1 MSDLISKNIEHLDYA
16 FLLVTH
22 MVCADQQIHSEES
35 KALRGLAT
43 QISASQRTLAEMEK
57 ILAQD
62 ENQLSVEDLAQK
74 VLPGEQSEAMSQML
88 AIAYV
93 DGFCSA
99 LEREMAEQVAR
110 IWNWPTGEVQR
121 QLAEVGAF
129 SDTRFIGEHNQQ
141 QKPSIGARFLA
152 GADSLLSRALVDNVA
167 KLTGSEQKV
176 EQIRREI
183 LLTGPEY
190 DEAIRQCAV
199 IADEDYKFA
208 ELALKTALSALS
220 NLEKNIQVAIEDIK
234 HKTSGKGQATTA
246 KEVAKQLED
255 TRNAL
260 SAEIIKEMEIVQES
274 LRAKE
279 RALNHFSITFMGRT
293 KAGKSTLH
301 AIVTDDGWDA
311 IGVGKQRTTR
321 LNRVYEWKNIRIID
335 TPGIGAPGGQSDEE
349 IAKSIIDESD
359 VICYVVT
366 NDSIQESEFGFLQLL
381 KEKAKPLIILLN
393 VKNNL
398 RDSRRLEHFLKN
410 PDKLFEMDGQSGL
423 SGHIERI
430 RRYAQEHYANDYF
443 DIVPVMLL
451 AAQLSREPEHEKK
464 KQELFKASRMQD
476 FLDSIR
482 VSLVN
487 HGAIRRSQ
495 TLLGST
501 VGAIYHPNKW
511 VNQQA
516 LVYEKLTETL
526 KNKREG
532 IQKDIRKAAKD
543 AKDSLIQQ
551 IDSIFQDTI
560 NAIPSFAEDHWDS
573 KEIAMKLGWETNLK
587 ALRFEKRLKIAYE
600 ETSKKFNK
608 EVQEVLEEIGNELQL
623 ISELGSSDFN
633 FPEQDSN
640 NFRDFVRIGGGILG
654 IAGTIIA
661 LFAAAP
667 VGIFIGIGT
676 TVVSMMTGLFKSK
689 DEKRREAVINIST
702 SLKSQLNTQRQKTLQ
717 QAHREFGKYSDS
729 VTTNINIYFEEL
741 IAGLEAIATQLE
753 EAKKKLSGTANY
765 LNRAYA
771 KRIIDWSTEQQETLT
786 DKCINQT
793 IARVERDFGR
803 SMKIVTKSKVQ
814 RLKKSLED
822 IKHILQEDISF
833 SNLESS
839 QKKLN
844 YHDSEQP
851 EI

>member
-1 MSDLISKNIEHLDYA
+1 MSDLSSRTTEHLDYA

-35 KALRGLAT
+35 KALRELAT
-43 QISASQRTLAEMEK
+43 QIGASQRTLAEMEK
-57 ILAQD
+57 ILAQE
-62 ENQLSVEDLAQK
+62 ENQLSIEDLAPK
-74 VLPGEQSEAMSQML
+74 VSPGQQSEAMSQML

-110 IWNWPTGEVQR
+110 IWNWPAGEVQQ
-121 QLAEVGAF
+121 QLAEAGAF
-129 SDTRFIGEHNQQ
+129 TDTRFIGEHNQQ
-141 QKPSIGARFLA
+141 QKVSFGARFLT

-176 EQIRREI
+176 EQLRREI
-183 LLTGPEY
+183 LLTGPDY

-208 ELALKTALSALS
+208 ELALQRALSALS
-220 NLEKNIQVAIEDIK
+220 KLGKNIQEAIEDIK
-234 HKTSGKGQATTA
+234 HKTGSKGQATTA

-255 TRNAL
+255 TRKSL
-260 SAEIIKEMEIVQES
+260 SAEIIKEIENVRES

-321 LNRVYEWKNIRIID
+321 FNRVYEWKNIRIID
-335 TPGIGAPGGQSDEE
+335 TPGIGAPGGKSDEE

-366 NDSIQESEFGFLQLL
+366 NDSIQESEFAFLRLL

-410 PDKLFEMDGQSGL
+410 PDKVFVMDGQSGL
-423 SGHIERI
+423 RGHIERI
-430 RRYAQEHYANDYF
+430 RRYAREHYANDYF

-451 AAQLSREPEHEKK
+451 AAQLSREPEHAKK

-501 VGAIYHPNKW
+501 VGAIDHPNKW

-543 AKDSLIQQ
+543 AKDSLLQQ

-560 NAIPSFAEDHWDS
+560 NAIPSFAEDHWNS
-573 KEIAMKLGWETNLK
+573 KEIAIKVGWEQKLK
-587 ALRFEKRLKIAYE
+587 AVRFEERLKIAYQE
-600 ETSKKFNK
+600 ASKNFNK
-608 EVQEVLEEIGNELQL
+608 EVQEALEEIGNELHL
-623 ISELGSSDFN
+623 ISQLGSSDFS
-633 FPEQDSN
+633 FTEQDSN
-640 NFRDFVRIGGGILG
+640 NFRGFVRIGSSLLL
-654 IAGTIIA
+654 IASAIITF
-661 LFAAAP
+661 FAPPIGLA
-667 VGIFIGIGT
+667 IGIVSG
-676 TVVSMMTGLFKSK
+676 VVSGIVGMFKSQ

-702 SLKSQLNTQRQKTLQ
+702 SLESQLNTHRQNTLQ
-717 QAHREFGKYSDS
+717 QAKGDFGKYSDS

-741 IAGLEAIATQLE
+741 IAGLEAIATELE
-753 EAKKKLSGTANY
+753 KAKNNLSGTANY

-771 KRIIDWSTEQQETLT
+771 KRIIDWCVEENETLT
-786 DKCINQT
+786 YERINET
-793 IARVERDFGR
+793 IAEVQRDFGR
-803 SMKIVTKSKVQ
+803 NMEIVTKSQVQ
-814 RLKKSLED
+814 RLKSLED

-833 SNLESS
+833 SNLKSP
-839 QKKLN
+839 KK
-844 YHDSEQP
+844 D
-851 EI
+851 

>member
-1 MSDLISKNIEHLDYA
+1 MSDITSRTTEHLDYP

-35 KALRGLAT
+35 KALRELAT
-43 QISASQRTLAEMEK
+43 QIGASQRTLAEMEK
-57 ILAQD
+57 ILAQE
-62 ENQLSVEDLAQK
+62 ENQLFVEDLARK
-74 VLPGEQSEAMSQML
+74 VSPGEQSEAMSQML

-99 LEREMAEQVAR
+99 LERQMAEQVAG
-110 IWNWPTGEVQR
+110 IWNWPTGEIER
-121 QLAEVGAF
+121 QLAEAGAF
-129 SDTRFIGEHNQQ
+129 TDTRFIGEHNQQ
-141 QKPSIGARFLA
+141 QKVSFCARFLA

-167 KLTGSEQKV
+167 KLTGCEEKV
-176 EQIRREI
+176 EQLRREI
-183 LLTGPEY
+183 LLTGQEY

-208 ELALKTALSALS
+208 ELALKSTLSALN
-220 NLEKNIQVAIEDIK
+220 NLDANIQVAIEDIK
-234 HKTSGKGQATTA
+234 HKTGGKDQATTA

-255 TRNAL
+255 TRNSL
-260 SAEIIKEMEIVQES
+260 SAEIIKEIKSVRES

-301 AIVTDDGWDA
+301 AIVTNDGWDA

-321 LNRVYEWKNIRIID
+321 LNRVYEWKNLRIID
-335 TPGIGAPGGQSDEE
+335 TPGIGAPGGKSDEE

-366 NDSIQESEFGFLQLL
+366 NDSIQESEFAFLRLL

-393 VKNNL
+393 IKKNL
-398 RDSRRLEHFLKN
+398 SDPRRLEHFLQN
-410 PDKLFEMDGQSGL
+410 PDKEFVMEGQSGIG
-423 SGHIERI
+423 GHIQRI
-430 RRYAQEHYANDYF
+430 RRYAREHYANDYF

-451 AAQLSREPEHEKK
+451 AAQLSRKPEHAKK
-464 KQELFKASRMQD
+464 KQELFKASRIQD
-476 FLDSIR
+476 FLDLIR

-501 VGAIYHPNKW
+501 VGAIDNPYKW

-516 LVYEKLTETL
+516 LVYEKLTGTL

-532 IQKDIRKAAKD
+532 IQKDIRKTAKD
-543 AKDSLIQQ
+543 AKDSLLQQ
-551 IDSIFQDTI
+551 IERIFQE
-560 NAIPSFAEDHWDS
+560 AIEAVPSFAEDHWNYN
-573 KEIAMKLGWETNLK
+573 EVTMKLGWEQKLK

-633 FPEQDSN
+633 FTEQDSN

-661 LFAAAP
+661 LFVAPP
-667 VGIFIGIGT
+667 VGLAIGIVSA
-676 TVVSMMTGLFKSK
+676 VVSGIVGMFKSK
-689 DEKRREAVINIST
+689 DEKRREAVINISN
-702 SLKSQLNTQRQKTLQ
+702 SLETQLNTQRQSTLQ
-717 QAHREFGKYSDS
+717 QAKGDFSKSSDS

-741 IAGLEAIATQLE
+741 IAGLEAIATHLE
-753 EAKKKLSGTANY
+753 EAKKKLSDSENY

-771 KRIIDWSTEQQETLT
+771 KRILDWCAGKHETLT
-786 DKCINQT
+786 DECINQT
-793 IARVERDFGR
+793 IATVERDFGR
-803 SMKIVTKSKVQ
+803 NMKIVTKSQVQ
-814 RLKKSLED
+814 QLKSLED

-833 SNLESS
+833 SDLKSP
-839 QKKLN
+839 K
-844 YHDSEQP
+844 
-851 EI
+851 

>member
-1 MSDLISKNIEHLDYA
+1 MSDLSSTTPEHLDYP

-35 KALRGLAT
+35 KALRELAT
-43 QISASQRTLAEMEK
+43 QIGASERTLAEMEK
-57 ILAQD
+57 ILAQ
-62 ENQLSVEDLAQK
+62 EESQLSVEDLAAK
-74 VLPGEQSEAMSQML
+74 VSPGEQSEAMSQML

-93 DGFCSA
+93 DGFCSV

-121 QLAEVGAF
+121 QLAEAGAF
-129 SDTRFIGEHNQQ
+129 TDTRFIGEHNQK
-141 QKPSIGARFLA
+141 QKVSFGARFLA
-152 GADSLLSRALVDNVA
+152 GADSLLSRALVDNLA

-176 EQIRREI
+176 EQLRREI

-208 ELALKTALSALS
+208 EGALESADKALSK
-220 NLEKNIQVAIEDIK
+220 LEKNIKVAIEDIK
-234 HKTSGKGQATTA
+234 HKTGSKGQATTA

-255 TRNAL
+255 TRNSL
-260 SAEIIKEMEIVQES
+260 SAEIIKEIENVRES

-321 LNRVYEWKNIRIID
+321 LNRVCEWKNIRIID
-335 TPGIGAPGGQSDEE
+335 TPGIGAPGGKSDEE

-366 NDSIQESEFGFLQLL
+366 NDSIQESEFAFLRLL

-393 VKNNL
+393 IKKNL
-398 RDSRRLEHFLKN
+398 SDPRRLEHFLQN
-410 PDKLFEMDGQSGL
+410 PDKEFVMEGQSGIG
-423 SGHIERI
+423 GHIKRI
-430 RRYAQEHYANDYF
+430 RRYAKQHYANDYL
-443 DIVPVMLL
+443 DIIPVMLL
-451 AAQLSREPEHEKK
+451 AAQLSREPEHAKK
-464 KQELFKASRMQD
+464 KQELFKASRMEK

-501 VGAIYHPNKW
+501 VGAIDHPNKW

-526 KNKREG
+526 KNKREE

-543 AKDSLIQQ
+543 TKDSLWQQ

-560 NAIPSFAEDHWDS
+560 NAIPSFAEDHWNS
-573 KEIAMKLGWETNLK
+573 NEIAMKLGWEQKLK
-587 ALRFEKRLKIAYE
+587 ALRFEDRLKIAYQ
-600 ETSKKFNK
+600 ETSRKFNQ
-608 EVQEVLEEIGNELQL
+608 EVQEVLEELGNELQL
-623 ISELGSSDFN
+623 ISQLEIGN
-633 FPEQDSN
+633 FSFTEQDSN
-640 NFRDFVRIGGGILG
+640 NFRDFVRIGGSILG
-654 IAGTIIA
+654 IAGTVIG
-661 LFAAAP
+661 LFVAPP
-667 VGIFIGIGT
+667 VGLAIGIVT
-676 TVVSMMTGLFKSK
+676 AIFSMMTELFKSK

-702 SLKSQLNTQRQKTLQ
+702 SLETQLNTQRQNTLQ
-717 QAHREFGKYSDS
+717 QAQSDFGKYSDS

-741 IAGLEAIATQLE
+741 IGGLEAIATQLE
-753 EAKKKLSGTANY
+753 EAKHKLSDTASY

-771 KRIIDWSTEQQETLT
+771 KRIIDWSTEQQEPLT
-786 DKCINQT
+786 VQGIKQT
-793 IARVERDFGR
+793 IYKVERDFGR
-803 SMKIVTKSKVQ
+803 SMKIVTKSQVQ
-814 RLKKSLED
+814 PLKSLDD

-833 SNLESS
+833 SNLKSP
-839 QKKLN
+839 KLRTKL
-844 YHDSEQP
+844 P
-851 EI
+851 

>member
-1 MSDLISKNIEHLDYA
+1 
-16 FLLVTH
+16 
-22 MVCADQQIHSEES
+22 
-35 KALRGLAT
+35 
-43 QISASQRTLAEMEK
+43 
-57 ILAQD
+57 
-62 ENQLSVEDLAQK
+62 
-74 VLPGEQSEAMSQML
+74 
-88 AIAYV
+88 
-93 DGFCSA
+93 
-99 LEREMAEQVAR
+99 MAEQVAR
-110 IWNWPTGEVQR
+110 IWNWPAGEVQR
-121 QLAEVGAF
+121 QLAEAGAF

-141 QKPSIGARFLA
+141 QKPSIGARFLK

-208 ELALKTALSALS
+208 ELALKSADKALSK
-220 NLEKNIQVAIEDIK
+220 LEKNIQGAIKDIK
-234 HKTSGKGQATTA
+234 HKTGGKDQATTA

-255 TRNAL
+255 TRNSL
-260 SAEIIKEMEIVQES
+260 SAEIIKEIKSVRES

-293 KAGKSTLH
+293 KAGKSTVH

-335 TPGIGAPGGQSDEE
+335 TPGIGAPGGKSDEE

-366 NDSIQESEFGFLQLL
+366 NDSIQESEFAFLRLL

-423 SGHIERI
+423 GGHIERI

-464 KQELFKASRMQD
+464 KKELFEASRMQD

-501 VGAIYHPNKW
+501 VGAINNPYQW

-516 LVYEKLTETL
+516 LVYEKLAQTL
-526 KNKREG
+526 KNKREA
-532 IQKDIRKAAKD
+532 IQNDIQKAAKD
-543 AKDSLIQQ
+543 AREYLRQQ
-551 IDSIFQDTI
+551 IERIFQDAI
-560 NAIPSFAEDHWDS
+560 NAIPSFAEDHWNS
-573 KEIAMKLGWETNLK
+573 NEIAMKLGWEQKLK

-623 ISELGSSDFN
+623 ISQLGSSDFS
-633 FPEQDSN
+633 FTEQDSN
-640 NFRDFVRIGGGILG
+640 NFRDFVRIGGGLLG

-661 LFAAAP
+661 LFVAPP
-667 VGIFIGIGT
+667 VGIAIAIGT
-676 TVVSMMTGLFKSK
+676 GVFSMMTGMFKSK

-702 SLKSQLNTQRQKTLQ
+702 SLETQLNTHRQRTLQ
-717 QAHREFGKYSDS
+717 QAERDFGKYSDS

-741 IAGLEAIATQLE
+741 IAGLDAIATHLE
-753 EAKKKLSGTANY
+753 RAKKKLSGIENY

-771 KRIIDWSTEQQETLT
+771 KRIIDWCAEKYETMT
-786 DKCINQT
+786 DECINQI
-793 IARVERDFGR
+793 IATVERDLGR
-803 SMKIVTKSKVQ
+803 NMKIVTKSKVQ
-814 RLKKSLED
+814 QLKSLED

-833 SNLESS
+833 SDLKSP
-839 QKKLN
+839 K
-844 YHDSEQP
+844 
-851 EI
+851 

>member
-1 MSDLISKNIEHLDYA
+1 MSDLSSRTTEHLDYA

-35 KALRGLAT
+35 KALRELAM
-43 QISASQRTLAEMEK
+43 QISASQGTLAEMEK

-62 ENQLSVEDLAQK
+62 ENHLSVEDLARK
-74 VLPGEQSEAMSQML
+74 VSPGQQSEAMSQML

-93 DGFCSA
+93 DGSCSA

-110 IWNWPTGEVQR
+110 IWNWAAGEVQR
-121 QLAEVGAF
+121 QLAEAGAF
-129 SDTRFIGEHNQQ
+129 ADTRFIGEHNQQ
-141 QKPSIGARFLA
+141 QKVSFCARFLK
-152 GADSLLSRALVDNVA
+152 GADSLLSRALVDKVA

-176 EQIRREI
+176 EQLRREI

-208 ELALKTALSALS
+208 KLALKSTLLALN
-220 NLEKNIQVAIEDIK
+220 NLDKNIQVAIEDIK
-234 HKTSGKGQATTA
+234 HKTGGKGQATTA
-246 KEVAKQLED
+246 KEVTNQLED

-260 SAEIIKEMEIVQES
+260 SAEIIKEIESVRES

-279 RALNHFSITFMGRT
+279 RALNQFSITFMGRT

-321 LNRVYEWKNIRIID
+321 FNRVYEWKNIRIID
-335 TPGIGAPGGQSDEE
+335 TPGIGAPGGKSDEE

-366 NDSIQESEFGFLQLL
+366 NDSIQESEFAFLRLL

-393 VKNNL
+393 IKKNL
-398 RDSRRLEHFLKN
+398 SDPRRLEHFLQN
-410 PDKLFEMDGQSGL
+410 PDKEFVMEGQSGIG
-423 SGHIERI
+423 GHIQRI
-430 RRYAQEHYANDYF
+430 RRYAREHYANDYF

-451 AAQLSREPEHEKK
+451 AAQLSRKPEHAKK

-476 FLDSIR
+476 FLDLIR
-482 VSLVN
+482 ESLVN
-487 HGAIRRSQ
+487 QGAIRRSQ

-501 VGAIYHPNKW
+501 VGAIDQPYQW

-516 LVYEKLTETL
+516 LVYEKFTDTL
-526 KNKREG
+526 KNKRED
-532 IQKDIRKAAKD
+532 IQKDIQTAAKD
-543 AKDSLIQQ
+543 AKDSLLQQ
-551 IDSIFQDTI
+551 IERIFQD
-560 NAIPSFAEDHWDS
+560 AIEAVPSFAEEHWNCN
-573 KEIAMKLGWETNLK
+573 EVAMKLGWEKKLK

-640 NFRDFVRIGGGILG
+640 NFRDFVRIGGNLLG
-654 IAGTIIA
+654 IAGIIA
-661 LFAAAP
+661 LFVAPP
-667 VGIFIGIGT
+667 VGLAIGIVNA
-676 TVVSMMTGLFKSK
+676 VVSGIVGMFKSK
-689 DEKRREAVINIST
+689 DAKRREAVINIST
-702 SLKSQLNTQRQKTLQ
+702 SLKSQLNTQRQSTLQ
-717 QAHREFGKYSDS
+717 QAKGDFGKYSDS

-741 IAGLEAIATQLE
+741 IAGLDAIATHLE
-753 EAKKKLSGTANY
+753 EAKKKLSNSENY

-771 KRIIDWSTEQQETLT
+771 KRILDWCAGKHETLT
-786 DKCINQT
+786 DECINQT
-793 IARVERDFGR
+793 IATVERDFGR
-803 SMKIVTKSKVQ
+803 NMKIVTKSQVQ
-814 RLKKSLED
+814 QLKSLED

-833 SNLESS
+833 SDLKSP
-839 QKKLN
+839 K
-844 YHDSEQP
+844 
-851 EI
+851 

>member
-1 MSDLISKNIEHLDYA
+1 MSDLSSRTTEHLDYP

-35 KALRGLAT
+35 KSLRELAT
-43 QISASQRTLAEMEK
+43 QIGASQRTLAEMEK
-57 ILAQD
+57 ILAQE
-62 ENQLSVEDLAQK
+62 ENQLFVEDLARK
-74 VLPGEQSEAMSQML
+74 VSPGEQSEAMSQML

-99 LEREMAEQVAR
+99 LERQMAEQVAG
-110 IWNWPTGEVQR
+110 IWNWPTGEIER
-121 QLAEVGAF
+121 QLAEAGAF
-129 SDTRFIGEHNQQ
+129 TDTRFIGEHNQQ
-141 QKPSIGARFLA
+141 QKVSFGARFLT

-208 ELALKTALSALS
+208 ELALKTAISALS

-234 HKTSGKGQATTA
+234 HRTSGKGQATTA

-260 SAEIIKEMEIVQES
+260 SAEIIKEMEIVRES

-321 LNRVYEWKNIRIID
+321 FNRVYEWKNIRIID
-335 TPGIGAPGGQSDEE
+335 TPGIGAPGGKSDEE

-366 NDSIQESEFGFLQLL
+366 NDSIQESEFAFLRLL

-393 VKNNL
+393 IKKNL
-398 RDSRRLEHFLKN
+398 SDPRRLEHFLQN
-410 PDKLFEMDGQSGL
+410 PDKEFVIEGQSGIG
-423 SGHIERI
+423 GHIQRI
-430 RRYAQEHYANDYF
+430 RRYAREHYANDYF

-451 AAQLSREPEHEKK
+451 AAQLSRKPEHAKK
-464 KQELFKASRMQD
+464 KQELFKASRIQD
-476 FLDSIR
+476 FLDLIR

-501 VGAIYHPNKW
+501 VGAIDNPYKW

-516 LVYEKLTETL
+516 LVYEKLAETL

-543 AKDSLIQQ
+543 AKDSLLQQ

-560 NAIPSFAEDHWDS
+560 NAIPSFAEDHWNS
-573 KEIAMKLGWETNLK
+573 KEIAIKVGWEQKLK
-587 ALRFEKRLKIAYE
+587 ALRFEERLKIAYQE
-600 ETSKKFNK
+600 ASKKFNK
-608 EVQEVLEEIGNELQL
+608 EVQEALEEIGNELEL
-623 ISELGSSDFN
+623 ISQLGSSDFS
-633 FPEQDSN
+633 FTEQDSN
-640 NFRDFVRIGGGILG
+640 NFRGFVRIGSSLLL
-654 IAGTIIA
+654 IASAIITF
-661 LFAAAP
+661 FAPPIGLA
-667 VGIFIGIGT
+667 IGIVSG
-676 TVVSMMTGLFKSK
+676 VVNGIVGMFKSQ

-702 SLKSQLNTQRQKTLQ
+702 SLESQLNTHRQSTLQ
-717 QAHREFGKYSDS
+717 QAKGDFGKYSDS

-771 KRIIDWSTEQQETLT
+771 MRIIDWCTEENETLT
-786 DKCINQT
+786 DERINET
-793 IARVERDFGR
+793 IAKVHRDFGR
-803 SMKIVTKSKVQ
+803 NMKIVTKSKIQ
-814 RLKKSLED
+814 PRKSLED

-833 SNLESS
+833 SNLKST
-839 QKKLN
+839 KK
-844 YHDSEQP
+844 D
-851 EI
+851 

>member
-1 MSDLISKNIEHLDYA
+1 MSDLSSRTTEHLDYP

-35 KALRGLAT
+35 KALRELAM

-62 ENQLSVEDLAQK
+62 ENHLCVEDLARK
-74 VLPGEQSEAMSQML
+74 VSPGEQSEAMSQML

-99 LEREMAEQVAR
+99 LERQMAEQVAR
-110 IWNWPTGEVQR
+110 IWNWPTGELQR

-129 SDTRFIGEHNQQ
+129 SDTRFIGEHHQQ
-141 QKPSIGARFLA
+141 QKLSIGVRLLQ

-208 ELALKTALSALS
+208 EVALKTALSALS

-260 SAEIIKEMEIVQES
+260 SAEIIKEMEIVRES

-321 LNRVYEWKNIRIID
+321 FNRVYEWKNIRIID
-335 TPGIGAPGGQSDEE
+335 TPGIGAPGGKSDEE

-366 NDSIQESEFGFLQLL
+366 NDSIQESEFAFLRLL

-393 VKNNL
+393 IKKNL
-398 RDSRRLEHFLKN
+398 SDPRRLEHFLQN
-410 PDKLFEMDGQSGL
+410 PDKEFVMEGQSGIG
-423 SGHIERI
+423 GHIQRI
-430 RRYAQEHYANDYF
+430 RRYAKQHYANDYF
-443 DIVPVMLL
+443 DIIPVMLL
-451 AAQLSREPEHEKK
+451 AAQLSREPKHEEKK
-464 KQELFKASRMQD
+464 KELFKASRMQK

-501 VGAIYHPNKW
+501 VGAIDNPNKW

-516 LVYEKLTETL
+516 LVYEKLTDTL

-532 IQKDIRKAAKD
+532 MQKDIRKAAKD
-543 AKDSLIQQ
+543 AKDSLLQQ
-551 IDSIFQDTI
+551 IDSIFQETI
-560 NAIPSFAEDHWDS
+560 NAIPSFAEDHWNY
-573 KEIAMKLGWETNLK
+573 KEIAIKVGWEQKLK
-587 ALRFEKRLKIAYE
+587 ALRFEERLKIAYQE
-600 ETSKKFNK
+600 ASKNFNK
-608 EVQEVLEEIGNELQL
+608 EVQKDLE
-623 ISELGSSDFN
+623 
-633 FPEQDSN
+633 
-640 NFRDFVRIGGGILG
+640 
-654 IAGTIIA
+654 
-661 LFAAAP
+661 
-667 VGIFIGIGT
+667 
-676 TVVSMMTGLFKSK
+676 
-689 DEKRREAVINIST
+689 
-702 SLKSQLNTQRQKTLQ
+702 
-717 QAHREFGKYSDS
+717 
-729 VTTNINIYFEEL
+729 
-741 IAGLEAIATQLE
+741 
-753 EAKKKLSGTANY
+753 
-765 LNRAYA
+765 
-771 KRIIDWSTEQQETLT
+771 
-786 DKCINQT
+786 
-793 IARVERDFGR
+793 
-803 SMKIVTKSKVQ
+803 
-814 RLKKSLED
+814 
-822 IKHILQEDISF
+822 
-833 SNLESS
+833 
-839 QKKLN
+839 
-844 YHDSEQP
+844 
-851 EI
+851 

>member
-1 MSDLISKNIEHLDYA
+1 MSDLSSRTTEHLDYP

-35 KALRGLAT
+35 KALRELAT
-43 QISASQRTLAEMEK
+43 QIGASQRTLAEMEK
-57 ILAQD
+57 ILAQE
-62 ENQLSVEDLAQK
+62 ENHLSVEDLARE
-74 VLPGEQSEAMSQML
+74 VSPGEQSEAMSQML

-110 IWNWPTGEVQR
+110 IWNWPAGEVQQ
-121 QLAEVGAF
+121 QLAEAGAF
-129 SDTRFIGEHNQQ
+129 TDTRFIGEHNQQ
-141 QKPSIGARFLA
+141 QKVSFGARFLT

-176 EQIRREI
+176 EQLRREI
-183 LLTGPEY
+183 LLTGPDY

-208 ELALKTALSALS
+208 ELALQRALSALS
-220 NLEKNIQVAIEDIK
+220 KLGKNIQEAIEDIK
-234 HKTSGKGQATTA
+234 HKTGSKGQATTA

-255 TRNAL
+255 TRKSL
-260 SAEIIKEMEIVQES
+260 SAEIIKEIENVRES

-321 LNRVYEWKNIRIID
+321 FNRVYEWKNIRIID
-335 TPGIGAPGGQSDEE
+335 TPGIGAPGGKSDEE

-366 NDSIQESEFGFLQLL
+366 NDSIQESEFAFLRLL

-410 PDKLFEMDGQSGL
+410 PDKAFVMDGQSGL
-423 SGHIERI
+423 GGHIERI
-430 RRYAQEHYANDYF
+430 RRYAREHYANDYF

-451 AAQLSREPEHEKK
+451 AAQLSREPEHAKK

-501 VGAIYHPNKW
+501 VGAIDHPNKW

-543 AKDSLIQQ
+543 AKDSLLQQ

-560 NAIPSFAEDHWDS
+560 NAIPSFAEDHWNS
-573 KEIAMKLGWETNLK
+573 KEIAIKVGWEQKLK
-587 ALRFEKRLKIAYE
+587 AVRFEERLKIAYQE
-600 ETSKKFNK
+600 ASKNFNK
-608 EVQEVLEEIGNELQL
+608 EVQEALEEIGNELHL
-623 ISELGSSDFN
+623 ISQLGSSDFS
-633 FPEQDSN
+633 FTEQDSN
-640 NFRDFVRIGGGILG
+640 NFRGFVRIGSSLLL
-654 IAGTIIA
+654 IASAIITF
-661 LFAAAP
+661 FAPPIGLA
-667 VGIFIGIGT
+667 IGIVSG
-676 TVVSMMTGLFKSK
+676 VVSGIVGMFKSQ

-702 SLKSQLNTQRQKTLQ
+702 SLESQLNTHRQNTLQ
-717 QAHREFGKYSDS
+717 QAKGDFGKYSDS

-741 IAGLEAIATQLE
+741 IAGLEAIATELE
-753 EAKKKLSGTANY
+753 KAKNNLSGTANY

-771 KRIIDWSTEQQETLT
+771 KRIIDWCVEENETLT
-786 DKCINQT
+786 YERINET
-793 IARVERDFGR
+793 IAEVQRDFGR
-803 SMKIVTKSKVQ
+803 NMEIVTKSQVQ
-814 RLKKSLED
+814 RLKSLED

-833 SNLESS
+833 SNLKSP
-839 QKKLN
+839 KK
-844 YHDSEQP
+844 D
-851 EI
+851 

>member
-1 MSDLISKNIEHLDYA
+1 MSDLISKTTEHLDYP

-35 KALRGLAT
+35 KALRELAM

-62 ENQLSVEDLAQK
+62 ENQLSVDDLARK
-74 VLPGEQSEAMSQML
+74 VSPGEQSEAMSQML

-110 IWNWPTGEVQR
+110 IWNWPPGEVQR

-141 QKPSIGARFLA
+141 QKPSIGARFLK

-208 ELALKTALSALS
+208 ELALESADKALSKLA
-220 NLEKNIQVAIEDIK
+220 KNIQVAIEDIK
-234 HKTSGKGQATTA
+234 YKTGGKDQATTA

-255 TRNAL
+255 TKNSL
-260 SAEIIKEMEIVQES
+260 TAEIIKEIESVRES

-279 RALNHFSITFMGRT
+279 RALNHFSIAFMGRT

-301 AIVTDDGWDA
+301 AIITDGGWDA

-321 LNRVYEWKNIRIID
+321 LNQVCEWKNIRIID

-366 NDSIQESEFGFLQLL
+366 NDSIQESEFGFLRLL

-410 PDKLFEMDGQSGL
+410 PDKMFVMDGQSGL
-423 SGHIERI
+423 RGHIERI
-430 RRYAQEHYANDYF
+430 RRYAREHYANDYF

-451 AAQLSREPEHEKK
+451 AAQLSREPEHAKK

-476 FLDSIR
+476 FLHSIR

-501 VGAIYHPNKW
+501 VGEIDKPYKW
-511 VNQQA
+511 VNKQA
-516 LVYEKLTETL
+516 LVYEKLAQTL
-526 KNKREG
+526 KNKREA
-532 IQKDIRKAAKD
+532 IQNNIQKAAKD
-543 AKDSLIQQ
+543 AKDSLLQQ
-551 IDSIFQDTI
+551 IESIFQD
-560 NAIPSFAEDHWDS
+560 AIEAVPSFAEDHWNCN
-573 KEIAMKLGWETNLK
+573 EVTMKQEWEKKLK

-600 ETSKKFNK
+600 EASKKFNK

-633 FPEQDSN
+633 FTEQDSN
-640 NFRDFVRIGGGILG
+640 NFRDFVRIGGGLLG

-661 LFAAAP
+661 LFVAPP
-667 VGIFIGIGT
+667 VGIAIAIGT
-676 TVVSMMTGLFKSK
+676 GVFSMMTGMFKSK

-702 SLKSQLNTQRQKTLQ
+702 SLETQLNTHRQRTLQ
-717 QAHREFGKYSDS
+717 QAKGDFGKYSDS

-741 IAGLEAIATQLE
+741 IAGLDAIATHFE
-753 EAKKKLSGTANY
+753 RAKKKLSGIENY

-771 KRIIDWSTEQQETLT
+771 MRIIDWCAGKNETLT
-786 DKCINQT
+786 DECINQT
-793 IARVERDFGR
+793 IATVERDFGR
-803 SMKIVTKSKVQ
+803 NMKIVTKSKVQ
-814 RLKKSLED
+814 QLKSLED

-833 SNLESS
+833 SDLKSP
-839 QKKLN
+839 K
-844 YHDSEQP
+844 
-851 EI
+851 

>member
-1 MSDLISKNIEHLDYA
+1 MSDQSSRTTEHLDYP

-57 ILAQD
+57 ILAQE

-74 VLPGEQSEAMSQML
+74 VSPGEQSEAMSQML

-99 LEREMAEQVAR
+99 LERQMAEQVAR
-110 IWNWPTGEVQR
+110 IWNWPPGEVQR

-129 SDTRFIGEHNQQ
+129 TDTRFIGEHNQQ
-141 QKPSIGARFLA
+141 QKVSFGARFLK

-208 ELALKTALSALS
+208 ELALKSTLSALKK
-220 NLEKNIQVAIEDIK
+220 LDKNIQVAIEDIK
-234 HKTSGKGQATTA
+234 HKTGGKGQATTA

-255 TRNAL
+255 TRNDL
-260 SAEIIKEMEIVQES
+260 SAEIIKEIESVRES

-321 LNRVYEWKNIRIID
+321 FNRVYEWKNIRIID
-335 TPGIGAPGGQSDEE
+335 TPGIGASGGQSDEE

-366 NDSIQESEFGFLQLL
+366 NDSIQESEFGFLRLL
-381 KEKAKPLIILLN
+381 KVKAKPLIILLN

-398 RDSRRLEHFLKN
+398 RDPRRLEHFLQN
-410 PDKLFEMDGQSGL
+410 PDKLFEMDGQSGIG
-423 SGHIERI
+423 GHIQRI
-430 RRYAQEHYANDYF
+430 RRYAKQHYANDYF
-443 DIVPVMLL
+443 DIIPVMLL
-451 AAQLSREPEHEKK
+451 AAQLSREPEHVKK
-464 KQELFKASRMQD
+464 KQELFKASRMQK
-476 FLDSIR
+476 FLESIR

-501 VGAIYHPNKW
+501 VGAIDHPNKW

-516 LVYEKLTETL
+516 LVYEKLTGTL

-532 IQKDIRKAAKD
+532 IQKDLRKAAKD
-543 AKDSLIQQ
+543 AKDSLVQQ

-560 NAIPSFAEDHWDS
+560 NAIPSFAEDHWNS
-573 KEIAMKLGWETNLK
+573 KEIAIKVGWQQKLK
-587 ALRFEKRLKIAYE
+587 ALRFEERLKIAYQE
-600 ETSKKFNK
+600 ASKNFNK
-608 EVQEVLEEIGNELQL
+608 EVQEALEEIGNELQL
-623 ISELGSSDFN
+623 ISQLSSSDFS
-633 FPEQDSN
+633 FTEQDSN
-640 NFRDFVRIGGGILG
+640 NLRDFVRIGSSLLL
-654 IAGTIIA
+654 IASAIITF
-661 LFAAAP
+661 FAPPIGLA
-667 VGIFIGIGT
+667 IGIVSA
-676 TVVSMMTGLFKSK
+676 VVSGIVGMFKSQ

-702 SLKSQLNTQRQKTLQ
+702 SLESQLNTHRQRTLQ
-717 QAHREFGKYSDS
+717 QAKGDFGKYSDS
-729 VTTNINIYFEEL
+729 VTRNINIYFEEL
-741 IAGLEAIATQLE
+741 IAGLEAIATELE
-753 EAKKKLSGTANY
+753 KAKNRLSGTANY

-771 KRIIDWSTEQQETLT
+771 KRIIDWCVEENETLT
-786 DKCINQT
+786 DERINET
-793 IARVERDFGR
+793 IAKVQRDFGR
-803 SMKIVTKSKVQ
+803 SKMKIVTKSQVQ
-814 RLKKSLED
+814 LLKSLED
-822 IKHILQEDISF
+822 IQHILQEDISF
-833 SNLESS
+833 SLKST
-839 QKKLN
+839 KK
-844 YHDSEQP
+844 D
-851 EI
+851 

>member
-1 MSDLISKNIEHLDYA
+1 MSDLSSRTTEHLDYP

-35 KALRGLAT
+35 KSLRELAT
-43 QISASQRTLAEMEK
+43 QIGASQRTLAEMEK
-57 ILAQD
+57 ILAQE
-62 ENQLSVEDLAQK
+62 ENQLFVEDLARK
-74 VLPGEQSEAMSQML
+74 VSPGEQSEAMSQML

-99 LEREMAEQVAR
+99 LERQMAEQVAG

-129 SDTRFIGEHNQQ
+129 TDTRFIGEHNQQ
-141 QKPSIGARFLA
+141 QKVSFGARFLT

-208 ELALKTALSALS
+208 ELALKTAISALS

-234 HKTSGKGQATTA
+234 HRTSGKGQATTA

-260 SAEIIKEMEIVQES
+260 SAEIIKEMEIVRES

-321 LNRVYEWKNIRIID
+321 FNRVYEWKNIRIID
-335 TPGIGAPGGQSDEE
+335 TPGIGAPGGKSDEE

-366 NDSIQESEFGFLQLL
+366 NDSIQESEFAFLRLL

-393 VKNNL
+393 IKKNL
-398 RDSRRLEHFLKN
+398 SDPRRLEHFLQN
-410 PDKLFEMDGQSGL
+410 PDKEFVIEGQSGIG
-423 SGHIERI
+423 GHIQRI
-430 RRYAQEHYANDYF
+430 RRYAREHYANDYF

-451 AAQLSREPEHEKK
+451 AAQLSRKPEHAKK
-464 KQELFKASRMQD
+464 KQELFKASRIQD
-476 FLDSIR
+476 FLDLIR

-501 VGAIYHPNKW
+501 VGAIDNPYKW

-516 LVYEKLTETL
+516 LVYEKLAETL

-543 AKDSLIQQ
+543 AKDSLLQQ

-560 NAIPSFAEDHWDS
+560 NAIPSFAEDHWNS
-573 KEIAMKLGWETNLK
+573 KEIAIKVGWEQKLK
-587 ALRFEKRLKIAYE
+587 ALRFEERLKIAYQE
-600 ETSKKFNK
+600 ASKKFNK
-608 EVQEVLEEIGNELQL
+608 EVQEALEEIGNELEL
-623 ISELGSSDFN
+623 ISQLGSSDFS
-633 FPEQDSN
+633 FTEQDSN
-640 NFRDFVRIGGGILG
+640 NFRGFVRIGSSLLL
-654 IAGTIIA
+654 IASAIITF
-661 LFAAAP
+661 FAPPIGLA
-667 VGIFIGIGT
+667 IGIVSG
-676 TVVSMMTGLFKSK
+676 VVNGIVGMFKSQ

-702 SLKSQLNTQRQKTLQ
+702 SLESQLNTHRQSTLQ
-717 QAHREFGKYSDS
+717 QAKGDFGKYSDS

-771 KRIIDWSTEQQETLT
+771 MRIIDWCTEENDTLT
-786 DKCINQT
+786 DERINET
-793 IARVERDFGR
+793 IAKVHRDFGR
-803 SMKIVTKSKVQ
+803 NMKIVTKSKIQ
-814 RLKKSLED
+814 PRKSLED

-833 SNLESS
+833 SNLKST
-839 QKKLN
+839 KK
-844 YHDSEQP
+844 D
-851 EI
+851 

>member
-1 MSDLISKNIEHLDYA
+1 MSDLSSRTTEHLDYP

-22 MVCADQQIHSEES
+22 MVCADHQIHSEES
-35 KALRGLAT
+35 KALRELAT
-43 QISASQRTLAEMEK
+43 QIGASQRTLAEMEK
-57 ILAQD
+57 ILAQE
-62 ENQLSVEDLAQK
+62 ENQLSVEDLARK
-74 VLPGEQSEAMSQML
+74 VSPGEQSEAMSQML

-99 LEREMAEQVAR
+99 LERQMAEQVAR
-110 IWNWPTGEVQR
+110 IWNWPAGEVQR
-121 QLAEVGAF
+121 QLVEAGAF
-129 SDTRFIGEHNQQ
+129 TDTRFLGEHNQQ
-141 QKPSIGARFLA
+141 QKVSFGARFLK

-208 ELALKTALSALS
+208 ELALKRALLALS
-220 NLEKNIQVAIEDIK
+220 NFGKNIQVAIEDIK
-234 HKTSGKGQATTA
+234 HKTGGKGQATTA
-246 KEVAKQLED
+246 KEVTKQLEE

-260 SAEIIKEMEIVQES
+260 IAKIIKEMESVRES

-293 KAGKSTLH
+293 KAGKSTIH

-321 LNRVYEWKNIRIID
+321 FNRVYEWKNIRIID
-335 TPGIGAPGGQSDEE
+335 TPGIGAPGGKSDEE

-366 NDSIQESEFGFLQLL
+366 NDSIQESEFAFLRLL

-398 RDSRRLEHFLKN
+398 RDSRRLEHFLQN
-410 PDKLFEMDGQSGL
+410 PDKLFEMDGQSGIG
-423 SGHIERI
+423 GHIERI

-464 KQELFKASRMQD
+464 KKELFKASRMQD

-501 VGAIYHPNKW
+501 VGAIDNPYQW

-526 KNKREG
+526 RNKREE
-532 IQKDIRKAAKD
+532 IQKDIQTAAKD
-543 AKDSLIQQ
+543 AKDSLLQQ
-551 IDSIFQDTI
+551 IERIFQD
-560 NAIPSFAEDHWDS
+560 AIEAVPSFAEDHWNCNQVTQ
-573 KEIAMKLGWETNLK
+573 KLGWEQKLK
-587 ALRFEKRLKIAYE
+587 ALRFEDRLKIAYE
-600 ETSKKFNK
+600 EASKKFNK
-608 EVQEVLEEIGNELQL
+608 EVQEALEEIGNELQL
-623 ISELGSSDFN
+623 ISQLGSSDFSFN
-633 FPEQDSN
+633 EQDSN
-640 NFRDFVRIGGGILG
+640 NFQDFVRICGSLLG
-654 IAGTIIA
+654 IAGIIA
-661 LFAAAP
+661 FVVALPFAPA
-667 VGIFIGIGT
+667 IGIVT
-676 TVVSMMTGLFKSK
+676 AVVSGIAGMFKSR

-702 SLKSQLNTQRQKTLQ
+702 SLETQLKTQKQNTLQ
-717 QAHREFGKYSDS
+717 QAQREFGKYSDS
-729 VTTNINIYFEEL
+729 VTTNINIYFKEL

-753 EAKKKLSGTANY
+753 EAKKELSDSENY

-771 KRIIDWSTEQQETLT
+771 KRIIDWSTEQQEPLT
-786 DKCINQT
+786 VKGINQT
-793 IARVERDFGR
+793 IYKVERDFGR
-803 SMKIVTKSKVQ
+803 NMKIVTKSKVQ
-814 RLKKSLED
+814 RLKSLED
-822 IKHILQEDISF
+822 IKHIVQEDISF
-833 SNLESS
+833 SNLKPT
-839 QKKLN
+839 QK
-844 YHDSEQP
+844 D
-851 EI
+851 

>member
-1 MSDLISKNIEHLDYA
+1 MSDLSSRTTEHLDYP

-35 KALRGLAT
+35 KALRELAT
-43 QISASQRTLAEMEK
+43 QIGASQRTLAEMEK
-57 ILAQD
+57 ILAQE
-62 ENQLSVEDLAQK
+62 ENQLSVEDLAPK
-74 VLPGEQSEAMSQML
+74 VSPGEQSEAMSQML

-110 IWNWPTGEVQR
+110 IWNWPAGEVQQ
-121 QLAEVGAF
+121 QLAEAGAF
-129 SDTRFIGEHNQQ
+129 TDTRFIGEHNQQ
-141 QKPSIGARFLA
+141 QKVSFGARFLK

-176 EQIRREI
+176 EQLRREI
-183 LLTGPEY
+183 LLTGPDY

-208 ELALKTALSALS
+208 ELALQRALSALS
-220 NLEKNIQVAIEDIK
+220 KLGKNIQEAIEDIK
-234 HKTSGKGQATTA
+234 HKTGSKGQATTA

-255 TRNAL
+255 TRNSL
-260 SAEIIKEMEIVQES
+260 SAEIIKEIENVRES

-321 LNRVYEWKNIRIID
+321 FNRVYEWKNIRIID
-335 TPGIGAPGGQSDEE
+335 TPGIGAPGGKSDEE

-366 NDSIQESEFGFLQLL
+366 NDSIQESEFAFLRLL

-410 PDKLFEMDGQSGL
+410 PDKVFVMDGQSGL
-423 SGHIERI
+423 RGHIERI
-430 RRYAQEHYANDYF
+430 RRYAREHYANDYF

-451 AAQLSREPEHEKK
+451 AAQLSREPEHAKK

-476 FLDSIR
+476 FLDSMR

-501 VGAIYHPNKW
+501 VGAIDHPNKW

-543 AKDSLIQQ
+543 AKDSLLQQ

-560 NAIPSFAEDHWDS
+560 NAIPSFAEDHWNS
-573 KEIAMKLGWETNLK
+573 KEIAIKVGWEQKLK
-587 ALRFEKRLKIAYE
+587 AVRFEERLKIAYQE
-600 ETSKKFNK
+600 ASKNFNK
-608 EVQEVLEEIGNELQL
+608 EVQEALEEIGNELHL
-623 ISELGSSDFN
+623 ISQLGSSDFS
-633 FPEQDSN
+633 FTEQDSN
-640 NFRDFVRIGGGILG
+640 NFRGFVRIGSSLLL
-654 IAGTIIA
+654 IASAIITF
-661 LFAAAP
+661 FAPPIGLA
-667 VGIFIGIGT
+667 IGIVSG
-676 TVVSMMTGLFKSK
+676 VVSGIVGMFKSQ

-702 SLKSQLNTQRQKTLQ
+702 SLESQLNTHRQNTLQ
-717 QAHREFGKYSDS
+717 QAKGDFGKYSDS

-741 IAGLEAIATQLE
+741 IAGLEAIATELE
-753 EAKKKLSGTANY
+753 KAKNNLSGTANY

-771 KRIIDWSTEQQETLT
+771 KRIIDWCVEENETLT
-786 DKCINQT
+786 YERINET
-793 IARVERDFGR
+793 IAEVQRDFGR
-803 SMKIVTKSKVQ
+803 NMEIVTKSQVQ
-814 RLKKSLED
+814 RLKSLED

-833 SNLESS
+833 SNLKSP
-839 QKKLN
+839 KK
-844 YHDSEQP
+844 D
-851 EI
+851 

>member
-1 MSDLISKNIEHLDYA
+1 MSNPNSKTTEHLDYP

-35 KALRGLAT
+35 KALRKLAM

-62 ENQLSVEDLAQK
+62 ENHLSVEDLARK
-74 VLPGEQSEAMSQML
+74 VSPGEQSEAMSQML

-99 LEREMAEQVAR
+99 LERQMAEQVAG
-110 IWNWPTGEVQR
+110 IWNWSAGEVER

-141 QKPSIGARFLA
+141 QKPSIGARFLK

-176 EQIRREI
+176 EELRREI

-208 ELALKTALSALS
+208 EGALESADKALSK
-220 NLEKNIQVAIEDIK
+220 LEKNIKVAIEDIK
-234 HKTSGKGQATTA
+234 YKTSGKDQATTA

-255 TRNAL
+255 TKNSL
-260 SAEIIKEMEIVQES
+260 TAEIIKEIESVRES

-279 RALNHFSITFMGRT
+279 RALNHFSIAFMGRT

-301 AIVTDDGWDA
+301 AIITDGGWDA

-321 LNRVYEWKNIRIID
+321 LNQVCEWKNIRIID

-366 NDSIQESEFGFLQLL
+366 NDSIQESEFGFLRLL

-410 PDKLFEMDGQSGL
+410 PDKMFVMDGQSGL
-423 SGHIERI
+423 GGHIERI
-430 RRYAQEHYANDYF
+430 RRYAREHYANDYF

-451 AAQLSREPEHEKK
+451 AAQLSREPEHAKK

-476 FLDSIR
+476 FLESIR

-501 VGAIYHPNKW
+501 VGEIDKPYKW
-511 VNQQA
+511 VNKQA

-526 KNKREG
+526 KNEREG
-532 IQKDIRKAAKD
+532 VQKDIRKVAKD
-543 AKDSLIQQ
+543 AKDSLLQQ
-551 IDSIFQDTI
+551 IERIFQD
-560 NAIPSFAEDHWDS
+560 AIEAVPSFAEDHWNCNQVTQ
-573 KEIAMKLGWETNLK
+573 KLGWEQKLK

-600 ETSKKFNK
+600 EASKKFNK

-633 FPEQDSN
+633 FSEQDSN
-640 NFRDFVRIGGGILG
+640 NFRDFVRIAGGILG
-654 IAGTIIA
+654 IAGIIA
-661 LFAAAP
+661 LFVAP
-667 VGIFIGIGT
+667 PVSLAIGIVSA
-676 TVVSMMTGLFKSK
+676 VVSGIVGMFKSK

-702 SLKSQLNTQRQKTLQ
+702 SLETQLNTQRQKTLQ
-717 QAHREFGKYSDS
+717 QAERDFGKYSDF
-729 VTTNINIYFEEL
+729 VTKNINIYFEEL
-741 IAGLEAIATQLE
+741 IAGLEAIATHLE
-753 EAKKKLSGTANY
+753 RAKKKLSGIENY

-771 KRIIDWSTEQQETLT
+771 KRIIDWCAEKYETMT
-786 DKCINQT
+786 DECINQI
-793 IARVERDFGR
+793 IATVERDLGR
-803 SMKIVTKSKVQ
+803 NMKIVTKSKVQ
-814 RLKKSLED
+814 QLKSLED

-833 SNLESS
+833 SDLKSP
-839 QKKLN
+839 K
-844 YHDSEQP
+844 
-851 EI
+851 

>member
-1 MSDLISKNIEHLDYA
+1 MSDLISKTTEHLDYP

-35 KALRGLAT
+35 KALRELAM

-62 ENQLSVEDLAQK
+62 ENHLSVEDLARK
-74 VLPGEQSEAMSQML
+74 VSPGEQSEAMSQML
-88 AIAYV
+88 TIAYV

-99 LEREMAEQVAR
+99 LERQMAEQVAG

-141 QKPSIGARFLA
+141 QKPSIGARFLK

-208 ELALKTALSALS
+208 ELALESADKALSKLA
-220 NLEKNIQVAIEDIK
+220 KNIQVAIEDIK
-234 HKTSGKGQATTA
+234 YKTGGKDQATTA

-255 TRNAL
+255 TKNSL
-260 SAEIIKEMEIVQES
+260 TAEIIKEIESVRES

-279 RALNHFSITFMGRT
+279 RALNHFSIAFMGRT

-301 AIVTDDGWDA
+301 AIITDGGWDA

-321 LNRVYEWKNIRIID
+321 LNQVCEWKNIRIID

-366 NDSIQESEFGFLQLL
+366 NDSIQESEFGFLRLL

-410 PDKLFEMDGQSGL
+410 PDKMFVMDGQSGL
-423 SGHIERI
+423 RGHIERI
-430 RRYAQEHYANDYF
+430 RRYAREHYANDYF

-451 AAQLSREPEHEKK
+451 AAQLSREPEHAKK

-476 FLDSIR
+476 FLHSIR

-501 VGAIYHPNKW
+501 VGEIDKPYKW
-511 VNQQA
+511 VNKQA
-516 LVYEKLTETL
+516 LVYEKLAQTL
-526 KNKREG
+526 KNKREA
-532 IQKDIRKAAKD
+532 IQNDIQKAAKD
-543 AKDSLIQQ
+543 AKDSLLQQ
-551 IDSIFQDTI
+551 IESIFQD
-560 NAIPSFAEDHWDS
+560 AIEAVPSFAEDHWNCN
-573 KEIAMKLGWETNLK
+573 EVTMKQEWGKKLK

-600 ETSKKFNK
+600 EASKKFNK

-633 FPEQDSN
+633 FTEQDSN

-661 LFAAAP
+661 LFVAPP
-667 VGIFIGIGT
+667 VGLAIGIVT
-676 TVVSMMTGLFKSK
+676 AVVSGIAGMFKSK

-702 SLKSQLNTQRQKTLQ
+702 SLETQLKTQKQNTLQ
-717 QAHREFGKYSDS
+717 QAQRDFGKYSDS

-741 IAGLEAIATQLE
+741 IAGLEAIATHFE
-753 EAKKKLSGTANY
+753 RAKKKLSGIENY

-771 KRIIDWSTEQQETLT
+771 KRILDWCTEENETLT
-786 DKCINQT
+786 DERINET
-793 IARVERDFGR
+793 IAKVQRDFR
-803 SMKIVTKSKVQ
+803 RNMKIVTNSQVQ
-814 RLKKSLED
+814 PRKSLED

-833 SNLESS
+833 SNLKSP
-839 QKKLN
+839 K
-844 YHDSEQP
+844 
-851 EI
+851 

>member
-1 MSDLISKNIEHLDYA
+1 MSDLISKTTEHLDYP

-35 KALRGLAT
+35 KALRELAK

-62 ENQLSVEDLAQK
+62 ENHLSVEDLARK
-74 VLPGEQSEAMSQML
+74 VSPGEQSEAMSQML

-99 LEREMAEQVAR
+99 LERQMAEQVAG

-121 QLAEVGAF
+121 QLAEAGAF
-129 SDTRFIGEHNQQ
+129 ADTRFIGEHNQQ
-141 QKPSIGARFLA
+141 QKVSFCARFLA
-152 GADSLLSRALVDNVA
+152 GADSLLSRALVDNLA

-176 EQIRREI
+176 EELRREI

-208 ELALKTALSALS
+208 EGALESADKALSK
-220 NLEKNIQVAIEDIK
+220 LEKNIKVAIEDIK
-234 HKTSGKGQATTA
+234 YKTSGKGQATTA
-246 KEVAKQLED
+246 KEVAKQLENTGND
-255 TRNAL
+255 L
-260 SAEIIKEMEIVQES
+260 SAEIIKEMKIVRDS

-279 RALNHFSITFMGRT
+279 RALNHFSIAFMGRT

-301 AIVTDDGWDA
+301 AIITDGGWDA

-321 LNRVYEWKNIRIID
+321 SNRVCEWKNIRIID
-335 TPGIGAPGGQSDEE
+335 TPGIGAPGGKSDEE

-393 VKNNL
+393 IHKNL
-398 RDSRRLEHFLKN
+398 SDPRRLEHFLQN
-410 PDKLFEMDGQSGL
+410 PDKLFVMEGQSGIG
-423 SGHIERI
+423 GHIQRI
-430 RRYAQEHYANDYF
+430 RRYAKQHYANDYF

-451 AAQLSREPEHEKK
+451 AAQLSREPEHEEK
-464 KQELFKASRMQD
+464 KQELFKASRMQG

-501 VGAIYHPNKW
+501 VGAIDNPYQW

-526 KNKREG
+526 RNKREE
-532 IQKDIRKAAKD
+532 IQKDIQTAAKD
-543 AKDSLIQQ
+543 AKDSLLQQ
-551 IDSIFQDTI
+551 IERIFQD
-560 NAIPSFAEDHWDS
+560 AIEAVPSFAEDHWNCN
-573 KEIAMKLGWETNLK
+573 EVTMKQEWEKKLK

-600 ETSKKFNK
+600 EASKKLNK

-623 ISELGSSDFN
+623 ISELGSSDFK
-633 FPEQDSN
+633 FSEQDSN
-640 NFRDFVRIGGGILG
+640 NFRDFVRIAGGILG
-654 IAGTIIA
+654 IAGIIA
-661 LFAAAP
+661 LFVAP
-667 VGIFIGIGT
+667 PVSLAIGIVSG
-676 TVVSMMTGLFKSK
+676 VVSGIVGMFKSK

-702 SLKSQLNTQRQKTLQ
+702 SLETQLNTQRHKTLQ
-717 QAHREFGKYSDS
+717 QDQGYFGKYSDS

-741 IAGLEAIATQLE
+741 ISGLEAIVTHLE
-753 EAKKKLSGTANY
+753 RAKKKLSGIENY

-771 KRIIDWSTEQQETLT
+771 KRIIDWCAEKYETMT
-786 DKCINQT
+786 DECINQI
-793 IARVERDFGR
+793 IATVERDLGR
-803 SMKIVTKSKVQ
+803 NMKIVTKSKVQ
-814 RLKKSLED
+814 LRKSLED

-833 SNLESS
+833 S
-839 QKKLN
+839 
-844 YHDSEQP
+844 D
-851 EI
+851 